1 MKDPYEI
8 LVKPVITE
16 KATNL
21 QTRREPQYTFRVHI
35 DSNKREIKQAV
46 EKAFNVHVADVN
58 TIRLKGKLKRVPR
71 VGRTTNWKKAIV
83 TLREG
88 ESIELY

>member
-1 MKDPYEI
+1 MRDPFEI

-21 QTRREPQYTFRVHI
+21 QTERIPQYTFRVNVNA
-35 DSNKREIKQAV
+35 NKNEIKKAV
-46 EKAFNVHVADVN
+46 ERAFNVHVN
-58 TIRLKGKLKRVPR
+58 TIRLKGKLRRVRIQP
-71 VGRTTNWKKAIV
+71 GHQPDWKKAIV

-88 ESIELY
+88 EQIELY